1 MGLASRLEGRKCVVA
16 LTRRGLKGQGK
27 RFRTPYPATYT
38 AGETKVTQCENRSQP
53 IPEIMCGMLDIA
65 GSSSPQL
72 LGTPLT
78 ASGGQAHLPA
88 TRVY

>member
-38 AGETKVTQCENRSQP
+38 AGETN
-53 IPEIMCGMLDIA
+53 
-65 GSSSPQL
+65 QL
-72 LGTPLT
+72 RNFHP
-78 ASGGQAHLPA
+78 
-88 TRVY
+88 